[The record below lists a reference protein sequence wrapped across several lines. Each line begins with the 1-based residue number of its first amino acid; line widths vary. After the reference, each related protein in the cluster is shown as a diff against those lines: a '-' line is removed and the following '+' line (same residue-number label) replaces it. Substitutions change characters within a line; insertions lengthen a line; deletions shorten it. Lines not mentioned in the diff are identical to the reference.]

1 VAGLALGRI
10 VPGMLLFFMLIAGA
24 TVATDLL
31 AGEKER
37 GTLETLLTT
46 GAERLEIVLAKHLV
60 ILAVTVGIT
69 LIQTTNLLIYVGF
82 NIVPMPEGWA
92 AVATPDVVLLLL
104 ALFLPLAA
112 LVASILLLTSGYA
125 KTYKESQLYFTPV
138 FLLMLLPGLTP
149 MLPELPLRSAI
160 VLVPAANLALS
171 AREVLAGVYDWPL
184 LAVAWFVTA
193 ATAAG
198 LLLLAVK
205 LLEAE
210 RLVTAAEVTEAE
222 FTGGPALFQKR
233 VVQWFVMLWACLLLV
248 GNYTATWD
256 LRAQV
261 FLNIVVLFLGM
272 SALVVHRYRLDPGE
286 VFAWRAP
293 KRGVW
298 PAVIIAAPCGMLA
311 GTGVFRLA
319 DLVFPVP
326 KEILEGFSQSFLPGS
341 MPTWQMFL
349 FLAILPGVIEELAFR
364 GLLLNGLSTR
374 LRPVALALTVGLA
387 FGLFHG
393 ALFRVAPT
401 GFLGVMLAA
410 ITLLTGSIFPAM
422 LWHSLNN
429 SLSLLT
435 GMWGLPLSELGP
447 GWYWFGAA
455 GLAAAF
461 WIVWRN
467 RSPYPGLRTKHQQ
480 PGIRNAR
487 PPDHVK

>member
-1 VAGLALGRI
+1 
-10 VPGMLLFFMLIAGA
+10 
-24 TVATDLL
+24 
-31 AGEKER
+31 
-37 GTLETLLTT
+37 
-46 GAERLEIVLAKHLV
+46 
-60 ILAVTVGIT
+60 
-69 LIQTTNLLIYVGF
+69 
-82 NIVPMPEGWA
+82 
-92 AVATPDVVLLLL
+92 
-104 ALFLPLAA
+104 
-112 LVASILLLTSGYA
+112 
-125 KTYKESQLYFTPV
+125 
-138 FLLMLLPGLTP
+138 
-149 MLPELPLRSAI
+149 
-160 VLVPAANLALS
+160 
-171 AREVLAGVYDWPL
+171 
-184 LAVAWFVTA
+184 
-193 ATAAG
+193 
-198 LLLLAVK
+198 
-205 LLEAE
+205 
-210 RLVTAAEVTEAE
+210 
-222 FTGGPALFQKR
+222 
-233 VVQWFVMLWACLLLV
+233 
-248 GNYTATWD
+248 
-256 LRAQV
+256 
-261 FLNIVVLFLGM
+261 
-272 SALVVHRYRLDPGE
+272 
-286 VFAWRAP
+286 
-293 KRGVW
+293 
-298 PAVIIAAPCGMLA
+298 MLA

-393 ALFRVAPT
+393 ALFR